1 MSALRRL
8 FLAVQA
14 AIAPTSITLANY
26 FVNWPEK
33 TSRIA
38 ICLHQDACAGQEFG
52 VQPSLRLC
60 AQSAKLSIELRRP
73 AAAIGGLGV
82 SALGEKGGIGA
93 PAATGLK
100 FPTMQGRI
108 ALPAPSAAAAQPR
121 AAAPIKGGACETA
134 PVEGGFAAERRIER
148 DGRERLVSGVCDD
161 ACLIDFPQ
169 RRDTAANRR
178 QATLGE
184 RTGAP
189 QSAAPDDPSGRSAHG
204 MARAP
209 RQAKAVGVRL
219 RRP

>member
-1 MSALRRL
+1 MPPPAC
-8 FLAVQA
+8 
-14 AIAPTSITLANY
+14 TLANY
-26 FVNWPEK
+26 FVNGPEN

-38 ICLHQDACAGQEFG
+38 IFLYQDACAGPELG
-52 VQPSLRLC
+52 VQPGLRLC

-73 AAAIGGLGV
+73 VAATGGLGV

-108 ALPAPSAAAAQPR
+108 ALPAPSAAATHPR
-121 AAAPIKGGACETA
+121 AAAPIRGGACETA
-134 PVEGGFAAERRIER
+134 PVEGGFAAERLIER
-148 DGRERLVSGVCDD
+148 DGRVWLVFGVCDE

-169 RRDTAANRR
+169 SRDTAANRR
-178 QATLGE
+178 QATLDA

-189 QSAAPDDPSGRSAHG
+189 QPTALDDPSGRSAHG
-204 MARAP
+204 MACAP
-209 RQAKAVGVRL
+209 RQAKAAGSRL